1 MKYFTINEL
10 CHSDTAIE
18 LGIENT
24 PNDEIK
30 SHLVQL
36 VEELLDPLRIA
47 WGSAIQV
54 TSGYRC
60 SRLNRALKGS
70 SPTSAHLVGYAA
82 DLVPCRGS
90 ITEFKKFV
98 VKWLKENNIKFDQAI
113 LETNGKGKQ
122 WVHLGLYN
130 LAMKQRK
137 QILNLQV

>member
-1 MKYFTINEL
+1 MKYFTIDEL
-10 CHSDTAIE
+10 THSDKAIA

-30 SHLVQL
+30 SHLIQL
-36 VEELLDPLRIA
+36 VEELLDPLREA

-70 SPTSAHLVGYAA
+70 SPTSAHLVGFAA
-82 DLVPCRGS
+82 DLVPCHGS

-98 VKWLKENNIKFDQAI
+98 VKWLKENNVAFDQCI
-113 LETNGKGKQ
+113 CETNGQGSQ

-130 LAMKQRK
+130 LSMQQRK
-137 QILNLQV
+137 EILNMKV